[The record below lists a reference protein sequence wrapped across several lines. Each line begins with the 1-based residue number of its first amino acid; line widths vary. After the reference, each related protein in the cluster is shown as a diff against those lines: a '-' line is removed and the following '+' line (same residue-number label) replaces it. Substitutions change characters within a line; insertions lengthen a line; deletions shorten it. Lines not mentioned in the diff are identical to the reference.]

1 MAYFA
6 LLDDNDV
13 VLQVVT
19 VSDYYAGKEE
29 QLSSDTGRKYRECG
43 NAQDLPSLR
52 KVGVRNYPGAGHKFD
67 ASRNAFIP
75 EQPYPSWVL
84 SDLNEWE
91 APTPMPMDEG
101 TVHAWNEEKQCWY
114 AAIIPL
120 TEEPTDDQA
129 NATDNAR

>member
-19 VSDYYAGKEE
+19 VSDYYAGKED

-43 NAQDLPSLR
+43 NALDLPSLR
-52 KVGVRNYPGAGHKFD
+52 RAGVRNYPGAGHKFD

-75 EQPYPSWVL
+75 EQPYPSSVL
-84 SDLNEWE
+84 NEVNEWE

-101 TVHAWNEEKQCWY
+101 ALYIWNEEKLSWED
-114 AAIIPL
+114 AIIPL
-120 TEEPTDDQA
+120 TEEPTND
-129 NATDNAR
+129 